1 VKVVIFTVLGF
12 FLVSCGEDS
21 FKKAEISEC
30 LRDTA
35 ANGIMQLKVE
45 ITEESDEMVMPDD
58 ETDDSDVIQEELEK
72 AVILIEKTADRIS
85 FYYQALF
92 ACEGFEEGYEIE
104 PDASDSTQLILYPKS
119 KDIWPNKNVKC
130 LCPKKMTVEYSSES
144 QDLTKI
150 TKINVIYESGYD
162 NLLEF

>member
-1 VKVVIFTVLGF
+1 MKVVIFMVLGF
-12 FLVSCGEDS
+12 LLISCGEDN
-21 FKKAEISEC
+21 FKKAEMSEC
-30 LRDTA
+30 LT
-35 ANGIMQLKVE
+35 NVQPKSVVQPKVE
-45 ITEESDEMVMPDD
+45 ITEETDEMLVPDN

-92 ACEGFEEGYEIE
+92 ACEGFEYGYEIE
-104 PDASDSTQLILYPKS
+104 PDASDSTLLILYPKS

-130 LCPKKMTVEYSSES
+130 LCPKKMTVEYSNES

-150 TKINVIYESGYD
+150 TKIKVIYESGYD